1 MTVENRSVISQLDE
15 MKSESKRLREDNET
29 LRQKFQQLND
39 SLHKELQDMVEK
51 SFMNSERQV
60 PAEAAGGRQG
70 QRR

>member
-1 MTVENRSVISQLDE
+1 MTVENRSIISQLDD

-51 SFMNSERQV
+51 SFTSSERQV
-60 PAEAAGGRQG
+60 PAEAGAGRQG
-70 QRR
+70 

>member
-15 MKSESKRLREDNET
+15 MKSESKRLREDNEA

-60 PAEAAGGRQG
+60 TAEAAGVRQG

>member
-60 PAEAAGGRQG
+60 PAEAAVGRQG
-70 QRR
+70 